1 MILIK
6 KHIPFAICFLVG
18 IFTLGSY
25 YVPTK
30 TSENYLEVMNKW
42 ENIVAGFA
50 FLLGLFSLFFSHYNK
65 IKRRVDGWG
74 YSLFVFIG
82 FFIMV
87 VPALMSQG
95 KQMDGA
101 ALTGLGWGYRFIF
114 NALSGTMFS
123 VLAFYIVSTA
133 YRAFRIKSPQAA
145 VLFVAALILIIGKVP
160 LGQMITDA
168 VLLPLQKPFTYFFDY
183 TAVRVSD
190 MVQWLM
196 QVPVV
201 AGRRGI
207 MMGLAIGGIVT
218 ALKIIFG
225 IERQYM
231 GKD

>member
-1 MILIK
+1 MTLIK
-6 KHIPFAICFLVG
+6 KYIPLAICFLVG
-18 IFTLGSY
+18 LMTLASY
-25 YVPTK
+25 YVPNK

-65 IKRRVDGWG
+65 IRRKVDGWG
-74 YSLFVFIG
+74 YSLFVFAG
-82 FFIMV
+82 FLVMV
-87 VPALMSQG
+87 IPALLSHG
-95 KQMDGA
+95 KQMDGTS
-101 ALTGLGWGYRFIF
+101 LTGLGWGYRFMF

-133 YRAFRIKSPQAA
+133 YRAFRIKSAQAG
-145 VLFVAALILIIGKVP
+145 VLFAAALVLIIGKVP
-160 LGQMITDA
+160 LGQLMWDKFLGWTHVGVTQI
-168 VLLPLQKPFTYFFDY
+168 
-183 TAVRVSD
+183 
-190 MVQWLM
+190 VQWLM
-196 QVPVV
+196 DVPVV

-207 MMGLAIGGIVT
+207 MMGLAVGGIVT

>member
-1 MILIK
+1 MTLIK
-6 KHIPFAICFLVG
+6 KYIPLAICFLVG
-18 IFTLGSY
+18 LMTLASY
-25 YVPTK
+25 YVPNK

-65 IKRRVDGWG
+65 IRRKVDGWG
-74 YSLFVFIG
+74 YSLFVFVG
-82 FFIMV
+82 FLIMV
-87 VPALMSQG
+87 VPALLSHG
-95 KQMDGA
+95 KQMDGTS
-101 ALTGLGWGYRFIF
+101 LTGLGWGYRFMF

-133 YRAFRIKSPQAA
+133 YRAFRIKSAQAG
-145 VLFVAALILIIGKVP
+145 VLFAAALVLIIGQVP
-160 LGQMITDA
+160 LGQLMWDKMLGWTHLGVTQI
-168 VLLPLQKPFTYFFDY
+168 
-183 TAVRVSD
+183 
-190 MVQWLM
+190 VQWLM
-196 QVPVV
+196 DVPVV

-207 MMGLAIGGIVT
+207 MMGLAVGGIVT

>member
-1 MILIK
+1 MTLIK
-6 KHIPFAICFLVG
+6 KYIPLAICFLVG
-18 IFTLGSY
+18 LMTLASY
-25 YVPTK
+25 YVPNK

-65 IKRRVDGWG
+65 IRRKVDGWG
-74 YSLFVFIG
+74 YSLFVFVG
-82 FFIMV
+82 FLVMV
-87 VPALMSQG
+87 VPALMSHG
-95 KQMDGA
+95 KQMDGTS
-101 ALTGLGWGYRFIF
+101 LTGLGWGYRFMF

-133 YRAFRIKSPQAA
+133 YRAFRIKSAQAG
-145 VLFVAALILIIGKVP
+145 VLFAAALVLIIGKVP
-160 LGQMITDA
+160 LGQLMWDK
-168 VLLPLQKPFTYFFDY
+168 LLGWTHLGVTQI
-183 TAVRVSD
+183 
-190 MVQWLM
+190 VQWLM
-196 QVPVV
+196 DVPVV

-207 MMGLAIGGIVT
+207 MMGLAVGGIVT